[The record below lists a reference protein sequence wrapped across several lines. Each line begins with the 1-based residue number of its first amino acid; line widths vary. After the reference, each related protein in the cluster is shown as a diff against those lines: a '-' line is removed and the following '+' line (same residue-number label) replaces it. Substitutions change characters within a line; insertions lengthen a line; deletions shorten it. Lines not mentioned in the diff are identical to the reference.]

1 MRKTSIAFCAGL
13 FVAFAGAHTAHAQG
27 TAVWGGTAPRNTT
40 PTAVAPTQPQAQGP
54 AVWGGTAPRGTTPT
68 EVVATPPQEQGPA
81 VWGGTA
87 PRGTTSSGETNG
99 TTAST
104 SAAVPKPAAKNQPSL
119 SKPNACN
126 TYGDKFTGCKRY
138 N

>member
-27 TAVWGGTAPRNTT
+27 TAVWGGTTPRFTT
-40 PTAVAPTQPQAQGP
+40 PTAVAPTQPQA
-54 AVWGGTAPRGTTPT
+54 
-68 EVVATPPQEQGPA
+68 QGPA